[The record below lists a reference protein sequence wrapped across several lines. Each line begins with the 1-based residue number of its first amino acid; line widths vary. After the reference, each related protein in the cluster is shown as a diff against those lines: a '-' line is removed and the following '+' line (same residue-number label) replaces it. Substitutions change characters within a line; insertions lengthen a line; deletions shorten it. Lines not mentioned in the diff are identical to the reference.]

1 MADYKNKTGKQDRG
15 RVSVGDHYDIRDFAH
30 EFDITIG
37 QVRDLIKHYG
47 NDRETLEREARKL
60 PK

>member
-1 MADYKNKTGKQDRG
+1 MADDKSKTGQQDRG
-15 RVSVGDHYDIRDFAH
+15 RVSAADHYEIRDFAH

-37 QVRDLIKHYG
+37 QVRDLVKHYG

-60 PK
+60 TK